1 MASVVCS
8 ALINNLSFF
17 MFMLDF
23 CFFLLTSVFIILPF
37 KFNVQNFI
45 DLAGSERASQ
55 AMSAGARLKEGC
67 HINRSLLT
75 LGTVIRKLSKG
86 RRQGHINFRDSK
98 LTRILQP
105 CLGGNSRTAIICT
118 LSPAR
123 SHVEL
128 TRNTLL
134 FACCAKEVTT
144 KARINVVMSDKAL
157 LKQLQRELARL
168 ETELRT
174 PATATPASKCDCA
187 MTVRK
192 KNLEIQKVCALLW
205 THISFSG
212 WVNAKL
218 RCVMLNADGKGNDR
232 VERRERSCSIPAWRY
247 HENGCTRWG
256 IFLASSSLPL
266 LDFYIGRFF

>member
-1 MASVVCS
+1 M
-8 ALINNLSFF
+8 
-17 MFMLDF
+17 
-23 CFFLLTSVFIILPF
+23 FIILPF

-86 RRQGHINFRDSK
+86 RRQGAHINFRDSK

-174 PATATPASKCDCA
+174 PAPAMPASKCDCA

-192 KNLEIQKVCALLW
+192 KNLEIQKVCALL
-205 THISFSG
+205 
-212 WVNAKL
+212 
-218 RCVMLNADGKGNDR
+218 
-232 VERRERSCSIPAWRY
+232 
-247 HENGCTRWG
+247 
-256 IFLASSSLPL
+256 
-266 LDFYIGRFF
+266 

>member
-1 MASVVCS
+1 M
-8 ALINNLSFF
+8 
-17 MFMLDF
+17 
-23 CFFLLTSVFIILPF
+23 
-37 KFNVQNFI
+37 I
-45 DLAGSERASQ
+45 DLY
-55 AMSAGARLKEGC
+55 
-67 HINRSLLT
+67 
-75 LGTVIRKLSKG
+75 SKG
-86 RRQGHINFRDSK
+86 RQGHINFRDSK

-157 LKQLQRELARL
+157 LQQLQRELARL

-174 PATATPASKCDCA
+174 PAPPASKCDCA

-192 KNLEIQKVCALLW
+192 KNLQIQKVCAYDRSPFQAGL
-205 THISFSG
+205 
-212 WVNAKL
+212 
-218 RCVMLNADGKGNDR
+218 ML
-232 VERRERSCSIPAWRY
+232 
-247 HENGCTRWG
+247 T
-256 IFLASSSLPL
+256 
-266 LDFYIGRFF
+266 